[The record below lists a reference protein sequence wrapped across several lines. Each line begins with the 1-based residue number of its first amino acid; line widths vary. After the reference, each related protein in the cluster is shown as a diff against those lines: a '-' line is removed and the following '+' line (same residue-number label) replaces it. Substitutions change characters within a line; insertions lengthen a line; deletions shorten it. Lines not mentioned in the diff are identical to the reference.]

1 MRSRATAALAALAIA
16 VAWAPVS
23 AHRLDEY
30 LQAARVG
37 IDPDRVTVEL
47 DLTAGVAVAARVLA
61 DIDRDRDGRI
71 SPAEAQAYVDR
82 VMSALAFD
90 VDGVPLATHVT
101 GTHFPDVDA
110 IRAGEGTIRID
121 VAARTTHLSGGAH
134 HFHFRNTHRGDIS
147 VYMAN
152 ALVPSDERVR
162 ISDQQ
167 RDGDQRTLDVAYVLA
182 DATEGWSVLSSLRYG
197 ACTMVIAGAIV
208 IRLLYG
214 FVVP

>member
-1 MRSRATAALAALAIA
+1 LRNRATAALAALAIA
-16 VAWAPVS
+16 AAWTPLS

-47 DLTAGVAVAARVLA
+47 DLTAGVAVADRVLA
-61 DIDRDRDGRI
+61 EIDRDRDGRI
-71 SPAEAQAYVDR
+71 SPVEAQAYVDH
-82 VMSALAFD
+82 VVSALAFD
-90 VDGVPLATHVT
+90 VDGVLLATHVT
-101 GTHFPDVDA
+101 GTHFPEVDA
-110 IRAGEGTIRID
+110 IRAGQGTIRID
-121 VAARTTHLSGGAH
+121 LAAHTAHLTAGAH

-152 ALVPSDERVR
+152 ALVPSDDRVR

-182 DATEGWSVLSSLRYG
+182 DTNGWSVLSTLRYG
-197 ACTMVIAGAIV
+197 ACTMVVAGAMV
-208 IRLLYG
+208 IG
-214 FVVP
+214 FLRVKP